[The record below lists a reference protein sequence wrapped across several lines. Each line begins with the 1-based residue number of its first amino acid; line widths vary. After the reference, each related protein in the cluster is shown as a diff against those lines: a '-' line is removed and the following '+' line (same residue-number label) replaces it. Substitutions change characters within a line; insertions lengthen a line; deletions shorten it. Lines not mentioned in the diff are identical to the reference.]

1 MLRSFRFANHKSFA
15 DEQELLLIPAT
26 GDAVNAALPVAA
38 VYGANASGK
47 SNLLDALSFMGSTVT
62 GSSSSR
68 RRDSDPLRMP
78 FRLDSARGSAPS
90 LFVVEFIA
98 DEIRYTYGFSIS
110 DERVLEEWLYSYPA
124 KRKRVLFERE
134 DDRFSIGSTLAEIK
148 SELVVL
154 QRLTRPDTL
163 FLTRILEANFSGPIG
178 DHFLSIYWWFYAIL
192 NTPDHDGTRVVE
204 ADGIERLLAE
214 DSPSRARVLELI
226 RAADVGISDVRVDVE
241 RPDDYSDYEVRR
253 LVFRHGRSRTE
264 FRASDESSGTRSW
277 LRILPGALAA
287 LAKGYVLVIDE
298 IDTSLH
304 PLLTAELA
312 ALFQDPAT
320 NPLGAQ
326 LLFTSHDPSLLGTAV
341 RPGGLLRRDQ
351 IWFVDKDADGA
362 STLYP
367 LTDFKPRRE
376 HNLERRY
383 LNGAYGAI
391 PSLDPVRFANAIR
404 SA

>member
-26 GDAVNAALPVAA
+26 SNVANAALPVAA

-47 SNLLDALSFMGSTVT
+47 SNLLDALSFMGATVT
-62 GSSSSR
+62 GSSSSW
-68 RRDSDPLRMP
+68 RRDSDPLRVP
-78 FRLDSARGSAPS
+78 FRLDPARRDEPS
-90 LFVVEFIA
+90 SFVIEFVA
-98 DEIRYTYGFSIS
+98 EKIRYTYGFSVDDKRI
-110 DERVLEEWLYSYPA
+110 LEEWLYSYPV
-124 KRKRVLFERE
+124 KRKRVLFERSN
-134 DDRFSIGSTLAEIK
+134 DHFSIGSTLAEIK
-148 SELVVL
+148 QELVVL
-154 QRLTRPDTL
+154 QRLTRPETL
-163 FLTRILEANFSGPIG
+163 FLTRILEADFSGPVG
-178 DHFLSIYWWFYAIL
+178 DQFLSIYRWFYAIL
-192 NTPDHDGTRVVE
+192 NTPDHEGTRVPD
-204 ADGIERLLAE
+204 ADGIETLLAE

-226 RAADVGISDVRVDVE
+226 RAADIGISDVRIDAE
-241 RPDDYSDYEVRR
+241 HREDHGDYEAR

-264 FRASDESSGTRSW
+264 FRAADESSGTRSW

-287 LAKGYVLVIDE
+287 LAMGYILVIDE

-304 PLLTAELA
+304 PLLTAELVT
-312 ALFQDPAT
+312 LFQDPAT

-383 LNGAYGAI
+383 LNGAFGAV
-391 PSLDPVRFANAIR
+391 PNLDSVRFADAVR